1 MSIGK
6 KNLIDQDVVI
16 KFLER
21 YLEVAYDNPKI
32 LEYDTNNL
40 YENLARIYNN
50 YEKNQF
56 ILRDSVL
63 FPHFEYIDMETINQK
78 YNEVYRTL
86 IDLLLPIH
94 TAMSNDIKSKLN
106 ELIIPLIKDIE
117 NKETEINYYELNF
130 YFKSAMNDLVSSNKN
145 INRLILEDA
154 EKKKLFM
161 KIIMLNQIMIQ

>member
-1 MSIGK
+1 M
-6 KNLIDQDVVI
+6 
-16 KFLER
+16 
-21 YLEVAYDNPKI
+21 
-32 LEYDTNNL
+32 
-40 YENLARIYNN
+40 
-50 YEKNQF
+50 
-56 ILRDSVL
+56 L